1 MHRTKIYFLIIAIS
15 LSFLTQVAVAIAL
28 NFSVPKNDEVVRSLT
43 LAVDDRVSI
52 KFTVT
57 GQTESVLDFRLQD
70 PNGDIIIEHKKVGNV
85 NEKLV
90 CVVSGEYYLYFSNLE
105 SSEDKL
111 VTLNYEIG
119 HYIFGI
125 PQMLFLTMI
134 IALLCMGAIAAFV
147 MMGKTY

>member
-28 NFSVPKNDEVVRSLT
+28 NFTVPKNDEVVRSLT

-57 GQTESVLDFRLQD
+57 GQTENVLDFRLQD

-90 CVVSGEYYLYFSNLE
+90 CVVSGDYYLYFSNLE

-111 VTLNYEIG
+111 ITLNYEIG

-125 PQMLFLTMI
+125 PQILFLTMI

>member
-1 MHRTKIYFLIIAIS
+1 MHRTKVYFFIIAIS
-15 LSFLTQVAVAIAL
+15 LSLLTQVAVAIAL
-28 NFSVPKNDEVVRSLT
+28 NFNVPKNDEVVRSLT
-43 LAVDDRVSI
+43 LAVDDHVSI

-57 GQTESVLDFRLQD
+57 GQTEKVLDFRIQD
-70 PNGDIIIEHKKVGNV
+70 PNGDIIVEHKKVGTI

-105 SSEDKL
+105 SSEEKF

-134 IALLCMGAIAAFV
+134 IALLCMGLIATFV
-147 MMGKTY
+147 MLGKTY

>member
-1 MHRTKIYFLIIAIS
+1 MHRTKVYFLIIALM
-15 LSFLTQVAVAIAL
+15 LSFFTQVVVAIAL
-28 NFSVPKNDEVVRSLT
+28 NFTVPKNDEVVRSLN
-43 LAVDDRVSI
+43 LAVDDHVSI

-57 GQTESVLDFRLQD
+57 GQTEKVLDFKMLD
-70 PNGDIIIEHKKVGNV
+70 PHGDTIVEYSEVGNV

-111 VTLNYEIG
+111 VTLNYEID

-125 PQMLFLTMI
+125 PQMLFLTMV